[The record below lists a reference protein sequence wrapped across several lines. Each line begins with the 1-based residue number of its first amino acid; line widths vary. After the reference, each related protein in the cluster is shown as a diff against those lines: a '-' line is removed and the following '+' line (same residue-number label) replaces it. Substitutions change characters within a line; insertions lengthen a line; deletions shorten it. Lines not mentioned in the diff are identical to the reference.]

1 MATIPTKAKNQQ
13 ISDEDPARAYEQMI
27 EDFDY
32 SEQQMILNA
41 HMSVDEFENTD
52 YYRLIE
58 IMNAKPRDKRPKTLW
73 ELADNMDKSER
84 R

>member
-1 MATIPTKAKNQQ
+1 MVTILTKAQSQK

>member
-1 MATIPTKAKNQQ
+1 MVTILTKAKNQK
-13 ISDEDPARAYEQMI
+13 ISDEDPARAYDQMI

-32 SEQQMILNA
+32 SEQQMILNV

>member
-1 MATIPTKAKNQQ
+1 
-13 ISDEDPARAYEQMI
+13 
-27 EDFDY
+27 
-32 SEQQMILNA
+32 MILNA

-73 ELADNMDKSER
+73 ELADNLDKTER

>member
-1 MATIPTKAKNQQ
+1 MLTKARIQKL
-13 ISDEDPARAYEQMI
+13 SDEDPVRAYQQLI

-32 SEQQMILNA
+32 AEQQMIINA
-41 HMSVDEFENTD
+41 HMSPEEFENTD

-58 IMNAKPRDKRPKTLW
+58 IMNAKPRSKRPKTLW
-73 ELADNMDKSER
+73 ELASSLDKSER

>member
-1 MATIPTKAKNQQ
+1 MVTTLKKAKKQQ
-13 ISDEDPARAYEQMI
+13 INDDDPARAYEEMI

-32 SEQQMILNA
+32 SEQQMVLNA
-41 HMSVDEFENTD
+41 HMSLQEFEDTD

-58 IMNAKPRDKRPKTLW
+58 VMNAKPRDKRPKKLW
-73 ELADNMDKSER
+73 EFAGNLDKTER

>member
-1 MATIPTKAKNQQ
+1 MVTTLAKAQSQQ
-13 ISDEDPARAYEQMI
+13 ISDDDPVRAYEQII

-32 SEQQMILNA
+32 SEQQMVLNA
-41 HMSVDEFENTD
+41 HMSLQEFEDTD

-58 IMNAKPRDKRPKTLW
+58 VMNAKSRAERPKTLW
-73 ELADNMDKSER
+73 ELADSMDKSER

>member
-1 MATIPTKAKNQQ
+1 MATTLTKAQNQK

-58 IMNAKPRDKRPKTLW
+58 IMNAKPRNKRPKTLW
-73 ELADNMDKSER
+73 ELADNLDKTER

>member
-1 MATIPTKAKNQQ
+1 MVTIPTKAKNQK

>member
-1 MATIPTKAKNQQ
+1 MVTTLAKARNQKT
-13 ISDEDPARAYEQMI
+13 SDEDPTRAYEQMI

-41 HMSVDEFENTD
+41 HMSVEEFENTD

-73 ELADNMDKSER
+73 EFTEKLDKTGR

>member
-1 MATIPTKAKNQQ
+1 M
-13 ISDEDPARAYEQMI
+13 SDEDPAIAYKQMI

-58 IMNAKPRDKRPKTLW
+58 IMNAKPRDKRAKTLW
-73 ELADNMDKSER
+73 ELADSMDKSER

>member
-1 MATIPTKAKNQQ
+1 MVTTLTKAQNQQ
-13 ISDEDPARAYEQMI
+13 LSDDDPARAYEQMI

-32 SEQQMILNA
+32 SEQQMMLNA

-73 ELADNMDKSER
+73 ELADSMDKSER

>member
-1 MATIPTKAKNQQ
+1 MVTIPTKGKNQK
-13 ISDEDPARAYEQMI
+13 IRDDDPARVYEQLI
-27 EDFDY
+27 EDLDC

>member
-1 MATIPTKAKNQQ
+1 
-13 ISDEDPARAYEQMI
+13 MI

-32 SEQQMILNA
+32 IEQQMIVNA
-41 HMSVDEFENTD
+41 HMSVDEFEDTD

-58 IMNAKPRDKRPKTLW
+58 IMNARPRDKRPKSLW
-73 ELADNMDKSER
+73 DFAKDLDRTGR

>member
-1 MATIPTKAKNQQ
+1 MVTTLTKAQNQQ
-13 ISDEDPARAYEQMI
+13 INDDNPARAYEQMI

-32 SEQQMILNA
+32 SEQQMVLNA
-41 HMSVDEFENTD
+41 HMSLQEFEDTD

-58 IMNAKPRDKRPKTLW
+58 VMNAKPRDKRPKKLW
-73 ELADNMDKSER
+73 EFAESLDKTER